1 MVVVAATAAPSAF
14 ASTAT
19 PRSAPV
25 SSGLRDSGHDIVRLD
40 GGGTSPTLVT
50 AGDQV
55 LRYARAGDHTLRQQR
70 HEAGAWQGRQKRQEL
85 FPSAAFDGAPGAV
98 PGANGTVD
106 AVHRGVDGTVHRTAF
121 M

>member
-1 MVVVAATAAPSAF
+1 MVVVAATAAPSAS
-14 ASTAT
+14 AAT
-19 PRSAPV
+19 PRSTPV

-70 HEAGAWQGRQKRQEL
+70 HEAGAWQGRLKRQE
-85 FPSAAFDGAPGAV
+85 FSSAAFDGALGAV